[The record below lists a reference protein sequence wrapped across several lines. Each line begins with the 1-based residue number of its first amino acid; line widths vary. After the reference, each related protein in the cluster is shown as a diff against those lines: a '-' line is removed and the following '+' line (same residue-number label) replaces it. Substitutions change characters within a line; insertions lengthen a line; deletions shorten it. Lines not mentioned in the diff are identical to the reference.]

1 MKLLRTIGIYGLAF
15 VFGALPVMACVVP
28 NGAMTPAE
36 HECCK
41 KMAGQCGDMGMAKS
55 HPCCQVTATPAD
67 FHALKTASSQLQHV
81 SLVLFHALPPTAQ
94 ANGYFS
100 LAQLSSRV
108 SCTHSPPGLES
119 TTTTI
124 LRI

>member
-1 MKLLRTIGIYGLAF
+1 MAC
-15 VFGALPVMACVVP
+15 ALPNA
-28 NGAMTPAE
+28 AMTPAE
-36 HECCK
+36 RDCCK

-67 FHALKTASSQLQHV
+67 FHALKTAPSQLHV
-81 SLVLFHALPPTAQ
+81 SLVLFHAVPLSSQ
-94 ANGYFS
+94 ADAYFS
-100 LAQLSSRV
+100 LPRWSSRV
-108 SCTHSPPGLES
+108 SCTHSPPGLAS